1 MANSNDGWADAEP
14 VSDAELAEIRAQM
27 GDEAATYNELRRLPG
42 RTLTATMVLW
52 SRGYSFGEIA
62 QMQGY
67 SSPAAARMAIESAVA
82 SSGVSEAD
90 RDLMRTQM
98 KVIMDQHHMT
108 AFRHSLDDKNPEQGA
123 WMKLDLDVLARKAKL
138 LGLDAPQVSYVKLE
152 GSEFEQYAAQ
162 LAIAN
167 GADTSTEVDP
177 FAVDDDEPPM
187 DIIVFEEEPDA
198 EEA

>member
-1 MANSNDGWADAEP
+1 MPNSNDGWADAEP
-14 VSDAELAEIRAQM
+14 VSAAELDEIRAQM

-52 SRGYSFGEIA
+52 SRGYTFGEIA

-82 SSGVSEAD
+82 STGVSEAD

-98 KVIMDQHHMT
+98 KVIMDQHHMA
-108 AFRHSLDDKNPEQGA
+108 AFKHAIDEKDAEQGS
-123 WMKLDLDVLARKAKL
+123 WIKLDLDILARKAKL
-138 LGLDAPQVSYVKLE
+138 LGLDAPQVSFVKVE
-152 GSEFEQYAAQ
+152 GSDFERYAQQ

-167 GADTSTEVDP
+167 GADQSTEVDP
-177 FAVDDDEPPM
+177 FAVEDDEP
-187 DIIVFEEEPDA
+187 IIVMEEPDA
-198 EEA
+198 QEV

>member
-27 GDEAATYNELRRLPG
+27 GDEAASYNEIRRLPG

-62 QMQGY
+62 DMQGY

-108 AFRHSLDDKNPEQGA
+108 AFQHATDPKDAEQGS
-123 WMKLDLDVLARKAKL
+123 WIKLDLDIIARKAKL

-177 FAVDDDEPPM
+177 FAVDDEQP
-187 DIIVFEEEPDA
+187 IVVMEEPDA